1 MLGRLRPGQR
11 QMAAWSG
18 GELAVAAVPGS
29 GKSTGMASAAAIAIA
44 RQGLNAR
51 RQLVVVTFTRSAV
64 ANLKVKIRE
73 QLQLLGLPPLGFT
86 VQTLHSLALQIARRH
101 PDLAQLNLDQQT
113 LVAVKQ
119 SHRVLKAAINQWIGA
134 TPELYQQLLE
144 GQSFDGEETERLRR
158 QSVLRTDVLP
168 AVAEVA
174 IRETKSSG
182 LSPADL
188 ERLSLTQHQA
198 IPIDQVDYP
207 TLQIVAGLYHHY
219 QEQLDRH
226 HSIDYHDLILA
237 ALRVLQ
243 HPEAR
248 RYWQQAVYAVF
259 EDEAQDSS
267 PLQSQLLQILASEPS
282 SQTTHLV
289 RVGDANQA
297 INTTFTPADPIF
309 FEQFCQ
315 RCAQHQNL
323 VQMDL
328 AGRSTGI
335 IMAAANTML
344 AWVNQWAVQRWPVQA
359 AQYLPFV
366 PQTIQPV
373 ASTDPQPDANPAPE
387 GLGLELHLPVDIL
400 ETLKRLKTRILALWQ
415 RYPQAQA
422 AILVRENRQGAFIS
436 EHLKDLAAQGIRIYD
451 VGQQER
457 HTHVPL
463 EVQALLR
470 FLHRPHSPDY
480 LKQALKV
487 LVDRRLIP
495 PQDLDRLAIA
505 PEQFLYPVVPTTA
518 ELAAQQGQRAQDQT
532 SPDHKAQA
540 QQLQN
545 QQVARRFCQ
554 QLLQAPRELPLT
566 DLLAFLG
573 FSLRYDQQELAT
585 TEKLNNR
592 LFTGVATG
600 AGHNSLADMLQTLS
614 ELLNTEQF
622 EAVDPDASESRYTQ
636 PGQLTI
642 MTMHKAKGLDWDFV
656 FIPFLQESTIP
667 GELWVRPQSKF
678 LGDFNLAD
686 VTRAQIRHYLHDIEQ
701 NSHASPDILGLGEA
715 WEQASYLKLAEE
727 YRLLYVAMTR
737 AKRLLWLAAAQQA
750 PFTWSKPLNLTA
762 RQPCPVLTVLQK
774 QWPQSVC

>member
-1 MLGRLRPGQR
+1 HNELNHEGILAKLRPGQR
-11 QMAAWSG
+11 QMAAWTG

-44 RQGLNAR
+44 RQGLQTR
-51 RQLVVVTFTRSAV
+51 RQLIVVTFTRSAV

-86 VQTLHSLALQIARRH
+86 VQTLHGLALQIARRH
-101 PDLAQLNLDQQT
+101 PDLAQLNLDHQT

-119 SHRVLKAAINQWIGA
+119 QHRFLKAAIQQWIA
-134 TPELYQQLLE
+134 VAPQLYQQLLA

-168 AVAEVA
+168 AVAEVV
-174 IRETKSSG
+174 IREAKSSG
-182 LSPADL
+182 LSPAEL
-188 ERLSLTQHQA
+188 EHLSAAQQHA
-198 IPIDQVDYP
+198 IPVGQVDYP
-207 TLQIVAGLYHHY
+207 TLQIAAGLYSQY
-219 QEQLDRH
+219 QKQLERH

-243 HPEAR
+243 YPEAR
-248 RYWQQAVYAVF
+248 RYWQQSVYAVF

-267 PLQSQLLQILASEPS
+267 PLQSRLLETLAYEPS
-282 SQTTHLV
+282 SQATHLV

-315 RCAQHQNL
+315 RCAQHQHL

-328 AGRSTGI
+328 AGRSTEI
-335 IMAAANTML
+335 IMAAANLML
-344 AWVNQWAVQRWPVQA
+344 SWVNQWAQA
-359 AQYLPFV
+359 RFPKRVGQYLPFT

-373 ASTDPQPDANPAPE
+373 ATTDPQPDANPAPE
-387 GLGLELHLPVDIL
+387 GLGLELHTPIDIL
-400 ETLKRLKTRILALWQ
+400 ETLKRLKVRVSELWQ

-422 AILVRENRQGAFIS
+422 AILVRENRQGAFVAS
-436 EHLKDLAAQGIRIYD
+436 HLQELVAQGIRIFD

-470 FLHRPHSPDY
+470 FLYRPHSPDY

-495 PQDLDRLAIA
+495 PQDLDRLVIA
-505 PEQFLYPVVPTTA
+505 PEQFLYPRVATA
-518 ELAAQQGQRAQDQT
+518 AAFAVQPGQTQQTQT
-532 SPDHKAQA
+532 QQA
-540 QQLQN
+540 QN
-545 QQVARRFCQ
+545 QQKARRFCQ

-585 TEKLNNR
+585 AEKLNNR
-592 LFTGVATG
+592 LFAG
-600 AGHNSLADMLQTLS
+600 ASHNSLADVLQTLS
-614 ELLNTEQF
+614 ELINTEQF

-656 FIPFLQESTIP
+656 FVPFLQESTIP
-667 GELWVRPQSKF
+667 GELWVRPQTKF
-678 LGDFNLAD
+678 LGDFNLAA
-686 VTRAQIRHYLHDIEQ
+686 VTRAQIRHYLHSTQHHLEDAK
-701 NSHASPDILGLGEA
+701 NAPPPILNLGEA
-715 WEQASYLKLAEE
+715 WEQATYLKLAEE

-737 AKRLLWLAAAQQA
+737 AKRLLWLSAAQQA
-750 PFTWSKPLNLTA
+750 PFTWSKPTNLTA
-762 RQPCPVLTVLQK
+762 RRPCPVITALQQ
-774 QWPQSVC
+774 QWPQCIC